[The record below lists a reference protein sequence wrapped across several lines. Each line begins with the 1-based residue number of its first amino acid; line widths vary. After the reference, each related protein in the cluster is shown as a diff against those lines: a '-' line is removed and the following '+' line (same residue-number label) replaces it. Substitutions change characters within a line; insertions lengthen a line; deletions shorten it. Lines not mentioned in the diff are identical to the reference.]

1 MMNKQIRRMID
12 EIFADMKMT
21 ADNLALRDE
30 MMANAQARFED
41 SVRAGKTEEEAF
53 AEVAAS
59 LGDVQ
64 SLLHVGGDE
73 MLNSSDILRG
83 YTDTIILAQLAEG
96 DSYGYVISKNVQEIT
111 RGELQLKEATLYTT
125 FRRLEAAGMI
135 ESYWGNENAG
145 ARRRYYHL
153 TEKGRA
159 LFAENQAD
167 WRKYRAV
174 ISELFGMEDASR

>member
-1 MMNKQIRRMID
+1 M
-12 EIFADMKMT
+12 
-21 ADNLALRDE
+21 
-30 MMANAQARFED
+30 
-41 SVRAGKTEEEAF
+41 
-53 AEVAAS
+53 
-59 LGDVQ
+59 
-64 SLLHVGGDE
+64 
-73 MLNSSDILRG
+73 
-83 YTDTIILAQLAEG
+83 
-96 DSYGYVISKNVQEIT
+96 
-111 RGELQLKEATLYTT
+111 QLKEATLYTT
-125 FRRLEAAGMI
+125 FRRLETAGMI

>member
-1 MMNKQIRRMID
+1 MGFVSFIIEEMPETVNDMTINFIGRLTVD
-12 EIFADMKMT
+12 EFFKK
-21 ADNLALRDE
+21 
-30 MMANAQARFED
+30 
-41 SVRAGKTEEEAF
+41 S
-53 AEVAAS
+53 
-59 LGDVQ
+59 
-64 SLLHVGGDE
+64 DE